1 MKLSYKLAA
10 AFFCIAAG
18 ISVAAAL
25 PGLTAALAVGIA
37 LLLIG
42 AVLAA
47 TSARQAAH
55 CFREMRRE
63 EREQL
68 KRNFDA
74 LQESVKQLDTTI
86 TVTAEQLRS
95 SQNSGLQKIRNGMD
109 EMTAALEQLSEIE
122 DEVKKIAESGVAA
135 AQRYDAGNRARLEQL
150 GETITGSAERLRS
163 SQNSGLQEI
172 RNGMDEMTAA
182 LKQLSEI
189 EDEVK
194 KIAESGVD
202 AAQRYDAGNRA
213 RLEQLGE
220 TITGSAERLRNSQKS
235 SLNEVREGID
245 EVISRVD
252 ELSNDLE
259 NKLDDLADGVDDQT
273 EQLEQ
278 LNERTGNIQEQGIE
292 DVKAE
297 VGRMREELEA
307 QLGRTDAAV
316 SAFKVSA
323 KELEKGLEMFNQRTE
338 ITLNNADKAAQTQL
352 QALQTFLKEENRE
365 NRDSTERIMKIYA
378 DLSEQDTRLLSALEP
393 KGGK

>member
-1 MKLSYKLAA
+1 MKLSYKFAA

-18 ISVAAAL
+18 GSVAAAL

-47 TSARQAAH
+47 VGARQTAG

-63 EREQL
+63 EQEQL

-86 TVTAEQLRS
+86 AVTAEQLRS
-95 SQNSGLQKIRNGMD
+95 SQNSGLQEIRNSME
-109 EMTAALEQLSEIE
+109 EMKTVLKQLSEAE
-122 DEVKKIAESGVAA
+122 EKVKKIAESGVAA
-135 AQRYDAGNRARLEQL
+135 VQQYDAGNRARLEQL
-150 GETITGSAERLRS
+150 GETITE
-163 SQNSGLQEI
+163 
-172 RNGMDEMTAA
+172 
-182 LKQLSEI
+182 
-189 EDEVK
+189 
-194 KIAESGVD
+194 
-202 AAQRYDAGNRA
+202 
-213 RLEQLGE
+213 
-220 TITGSAERLRNSQKS
+220 SAERLRNSQKS
-235 SLNEVREGID
+235 SLQEIRDGID
-245 EVISRVD
+245 NVVSRVDELSNDLENKLNDLADRVNDQTEQLGETITGSAKRLRDSQKNDLNEIRDGIDNVASRVD

-278 LNERTGNIQEQGIE
+278 LNERAGNIQEQGIE

-316 SAFKVSA
+316 SAFKASA

-338 ITLNNADKAAQTQL
+338 TTLNNADKAAQTQL

-365 NRDSTERIMKIYA
+365 NRDSTERIMKTYA